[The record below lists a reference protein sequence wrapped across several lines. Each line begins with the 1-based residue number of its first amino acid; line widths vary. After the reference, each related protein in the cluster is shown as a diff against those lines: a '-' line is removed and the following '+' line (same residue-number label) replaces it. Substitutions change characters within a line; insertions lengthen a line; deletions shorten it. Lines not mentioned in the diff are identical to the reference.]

1 MASPHPRIV
10 PCFTPGAQI
19 ATPKG
24 ERGVETLTIGDRVL
38 TRDHGIQRII
48 WSGHRSLTAADLKA
62 SPALRPVLIRAG
74 SLGNDLPE
82 RDLLVSPM
90 HRMLLVS
97 EIARTHFGEAEVLV
111 AARDM
116 TRLPG
121 VDVVNVPGITY
132 LHFMFDAHQIV
143 LADGTWTESFQPN
156 DYSLKGV
163 VPAQRE
169 ELFLICPALAT
180 QDGVKR
186 FRAARKALR
195 RVESIRLFR

>member
-1 MASPHPRIV
+1 MMVAHPRIV
-10 PCFTPGAQI
+10 PCFTPGTHI

-24 ERGVETLTIGDRVL
+24 ERAVETLTIGDRIL
-38 TRDHGIQRII
+38 TRDHGIQHIT
-48 WSGHRSLTAADLKA
+48 WSGHRSLTADELKA
-62 SPALRPVLIRAG
+62 TPSLRPVLIRAG

-90 HRMLLVS
+90 HRMLVVS
-97 EIARTHFGEAEVLV
+97 DVARKHFGEAEVLI
-111 AARDM
+111 AAKDM
-116 TRLPG
+116 TKLPG

-132 LHFMFDAHQIV
+132 LHFMFEAHQIV

-180 QDGVKR
+180 QEGVKR
-186 FRAARKALR
+186 FRAARRALR
-195 RVESIRLFR
+195 SVESIRLFK